1 MYIIVIE
8 IKEVVNYDILKNFKN
23 KNQIILDN
31 VIIVI
36 YNVIKQNKSFKN
48 YFCPSGAEVEKE
60 ILLMILF
67 AIGLFLGLVC
77 GVGIMAL
84 LQASKTND
92 KGDK

>member
-36 YNVIKQNKSFKN
+36 YNVIKQNKSFKKITSA
-48 YFCPSGAEVEKE
+48 P
-60 ILLMILF
+60 
-67 AIGLFLGLVC
+67 LVQK
-77 GVGIMAL
+77 L
-84 LQASKTND
+84 KRRYY
-92 KGDK
+92 

>member
-36 YNVIKQNKSFKN
+36 YNVIKQNKSFKKN
-48 YFCPSGAEVEKE
+48 YFCPTGAKVKRRYY
-60 ILLMILF
+60 
-67 AIGLFLGLVC
+67 
-77 GVGIMAL
+77 
-84 LQASKTND
+84 
-92 KGDK
+92 

>member
-36 YNVIKQNKSFKN
+36 YNVIKQNKSFKKITSA
-48 YFCPSGAEVEKE
+48 P
-60 ILLMILF
+60 
-67 AIGLFLGLVC
+67 LG
-77 GVGIMAL
+77 
-84 LQASKTND
+84 
-92 KGDK
+92 